1 MPSIFDDY
9 RETPSQARFLVY
21 LSFIPGLVVGFVYTD
36 LSYFLPAV
44 RGFPNFW
51 LPATILVMAFTVVA
65 ASIPLGIAADRY
77 GRRNMLVFG
86 NIAASLSLIGFAL
99 TTNLALILVS
109 AFTEGLG
116 EAAFAVSFS
125 ALLTDKA
132 GDQKR
137 TVAFSLAAFFGWI
150 SGAAGGFAI
159 SSALALESFGI
170 SVVQAHVALYL
181 VVGLL
186 GLSVTPFVMRIKETR
201 LYGQVEGIRKN
212 RLPRKSGP
220 VLINFLS
227 YSILIALGAGLFV
240 PLMTLWFFHRYGI
253 PDTTSGPVLAISG
266 TLTAVA
272 VFLSPRLA
280 KKFGLVRA
288 IVMTQGLATIFM
300 AFVPNA
306 PTFEASASIYTVRV
320 FLMNLSNPL
329 GQSLIM
335 GLVSPDERGMA
346 SGVTASLWRLPN
358 ALSSFVGAAWIGM
371 GLLALPFYVATV
383 LYVSGITIF
392 WVLFKNARLPEEA
405 KEMAKPL
412 SQTVE
417 EPAMVS

>member
-1 MPSIFDDY
+1 M
-9 RETPSQARFLVY
+9 
-21 LSFIPGLVVGFVYTD
+21 G
-36 LSYFLPAV
+36 
-44 RGFPNFW
+44 
-51 LPATILVMAFTVVA
+51 ATIVVMAITVVV
-65 ASIPLGIAADRY
+65 ASIPLGIVADRY
-77 GRRNMLVFG
+77 GRRNMLILG
-86 NIAASLSLIGFAL
+86 NVAASLSIIGFAL
-99 TTNLALILVS
+99 TTNLVLILIS

-150 SGAAGGFAI
+150 SGATGGFAI
-159 SSALALESFGI
+159 SSALALETFGL
-170 SVVQAHVALYL
+170 SVAQAHVVLYL

-186 GLSVTPFVMRIKETR
+186 GLSITPLVTRIKETR
-201 LYGQVEGIRKN
+201 LYDQAEGIRKN
-212 RLPRKSGP
+212 RLPRKSIP
-220 VLINFLS
+220 VLGKFLS

-253 PDTTSGPVLAISG
+253 ADTTSGPVLAISG
-266 TLTAVA
+266 ILTAVA

-288 IVMTQGLATIFM
+288 IVITQGLATIFM

-306 PTFEASASIYTVRV
+306 PTFETSASIYTVRV

-383 LYVSGITIF
+383 LYVAGITTF
-392 WVLFKNARLPEEA
+392 WVLFKNTRLPEEA
-405 KEMAKPL
+405 KEVETPL
-412 SQTVE
+412 SQTFE
-417 EPAMVS
+417 EPAIAG